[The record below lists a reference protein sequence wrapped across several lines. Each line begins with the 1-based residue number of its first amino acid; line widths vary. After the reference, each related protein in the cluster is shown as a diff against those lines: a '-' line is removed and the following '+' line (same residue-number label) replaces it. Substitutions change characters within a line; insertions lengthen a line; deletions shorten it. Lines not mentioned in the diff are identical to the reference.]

1 MGFFAKL
8 TKSAKQVQNANLME
22 AIVAG
27 CMLVAAADGTVEK
40 SELDKLD
47 KLLTSNDSL
56 SAFKPADIRKVIS
69 RYQNVLEADFGVG
82 QAKMLKEIGEIS
94 DNAEDCEQVFLNMI
108 AIAKSDGEI
117 EPAELTALTKVAR
130 SLGIS
135 LEEYGLTTS

>member
-1 MGFFAKL
+1 MFGKLFKTAK
-8 TKSAKQVQNANLME
+8 AVHHQNLME

-27 CMLVAAADGTVEK
+27 SMLVAAADGTVEK

-47 KLLTSNDSL
+47 KLLTSNENL
-56 SAFKPADIRKVIS
+56 SAFKPGDIRKVIS

-82 QAKMLKEIGEIS
+82 QQKMMKELADIS
-94 DNAEDCEQVFLNMI
+94 DNPDHCEEVFLNML

-117 EPAELTALTKVAR
+117 EPGEKAVLTKVAR

-135 LEEYGLTTS
+135 LDEYGLAA